1 MRRHIVKSTGN
12 LEIFSA
18 KKLQKS
24 IERTGLQPKISKKI
38 SHNVSKKIM
47 PGCNTREIYKHTI
60 QLINKESPIA
70 AVHYSLK
77 KSLQELG
84 PTGYEFE
91 LFVSKY
97 FEAIGFETQ
106 VGVIVA
112 GKFVK
117 HEVDVVAKKSK
128 YLIYTECKFHNNP
141 ARKNDIKTVLYVKA
155 RWDDLKS
162 GPQGSNLREFYLA
175 TNTVF
180 TTDALIYSKGT
191 RLKLL
196 GVNAPEDESFLD
208 KIKRYKLYP
217 ITSLK
222 RLKFRHRHQLLA
234 NKIILCK
241 DLLNERNFLIDI
253 GLSDKEITNLFN
265 DIHRVLQIGRN
276 LNEN

>member
-1 MRRHIVKSTGN
+1 MRRHIVKSTGD
-12 LEIFSA
+12 LEFFSA

-24 IERTGLQPKISKKI
+24 IERAGLHPQVCRRI
-38 SHNVSKKIM
+38 SHDVSKKIM
-47 PGCNTREIYKHTI
+47 PGTNTREIFNQTI
-60 QLINKESPIA
+60 QLINKESQVA

-97 FEAIGFETQ
+97 FEAIGFETS
-106 VGVIVA
+106 VGVIIQ
-112 GKFVK
+112 GKYVK
-117 HEVDVVAKKSK
+117 HEVDVVAKKPK
-128 YLIYTECKFHNNP
+128 YNVFTECKFHNNQ

-162 GPQGSNLREFYLA
+162 GPQGKDLREFYLA
-175 TNTVF
+175 SNTVF
-180 TTDALIYSKGT
+180 TTDALMYAKGT

-196 GVNAPEDESFLD
+196 GVNAPENESFLE
-208 KIKRYKLYP
+208 KIKRLKLYP

-222 RLKFRHRHQLLA
+222 RLKLRHRYELLL

-241 DLLNERNFLIDI
+241 DLLGERNFLLKI
-253 GLSDKEITNLFN
+253 GMSEKEIANIFG
-265 DIHRVLQIGRN
+265 DIDKILKSN
-276 LNEN
+276 